1 MTAGQARAYGFVMTD
16 SAVHFDAVL
25 HPHRS
30 LSPKAFLI
38 VMILVGAISFA
49 GGMVFVILGAW
60 PVFGFFGLD
69 ALLVYVAFRVN
80 FRDGR
85 RYERV
90 RLGDDSLEV
99 LQVAPGGAETRSTFP
114 PYWTRVLVDEEGG
127 LMLRSHG
134 KSMELGR
141 FLVEHEKES
150 FRVALDRA
158 LREVRHGTATA

>member
-1 MTAGQARAYGFVMTD
+1 MTAGQARAYVSLMTD

-30 LSPKAFLI
+30 LSRRGFLI
-38 VMILVGAISFA
+38 VMIAVGAISFV
-49 GGMVFVILGAW
+49 GGMAFLLMGAW

-69 ALLVYVAFRVN
+69 AALIYIAFRVN
-80 FRDGR
+80 FREGR

-90 RLGDDSLEV
+90 TLADDSLDV
-99 LQVAPGGAETRSTFP
+99 LQVAPGGGETRSTFP
-114 PYWTRVLVDEEGG
+114 PYWTRILVDEDGC
-127 LMLRSHG
+127 LVLRSHG

-150 FRVALDRA
+150 FREALDGALSKFRA
-158 LREVRHGTATA
+158 PRFAG

>member
-1 MTAGQARAYGFVMTD
+1 MTAGQARAYVSLMTD

-30 LSPKAFLI
+30 LSRQGFLI
-38 VMILVGAISFA
+38 VMIAVGAISFV
-49 GGMVFVILGAW
+49 GGMAFLLMGAW

-69 ALLVYVAFRVN
+69 AALIYVAFRVN

-90 RLGDDSLEV
+90 TLGDDSLDV
-99 LQVAPGGAETRSTFP
+99 LQVAPGGGETRSTFA
-114 PYWTRVLVDEEGG
+114 PYWTRILVDEEGC
-127 LMLRSHG
+127 LVLRSHG

-141 FLVEHEKES
+141 FLVEHDKES
-150 FRVALDRA
+150 FREALDGA
-158 LREVRHGTATA
+158 LRKFRAPRLAG

>member
-1 MTAGQARAYGFVMTD
+1 MTD
-16 SAVHFDAVL
+16 SAAQFDAVL

-30 LSPKAFLI
+30 LSRRGFLI
-38 VMILVGAISFA
+38 VMLAVGVISFV
-49 GGMVFVILGAW
+49 GGVVFLMMGAW

-69 ALLVYVAFRVN
+69 VALIYFAFRLN

-90 RLGDDSLEV
+90 TLGEGGLDV
-99 LQVAPGGAETRSTFP
+99 LQVAPDGSETRSSFQ
-114 PYWTRVLVDEEGG
+114 PYWTRVLVDDEGC
-127 LMLRSHG
+127 LVLRSHG

-150 FRVALDRA
+150 FRAALDEA
-158 LREVRHGTATA
+158 LHRVRSPRFAG

>member
-30 LSPKAFLI
+30 LSRKGFLI
-38 VMILVGAISFA
+38 VMIMVGGISFA
-49 GGMVFVILGAW
+49 GGMVFLLLGAW
-60 PVFGFFGLD
+60 PVFGFFGVD
-69 ALLVYVAFRVN
+69 AALIYLAFRLN

-85 RYERV
+85 CYERV
-90 RLGDDSLEV
+90 TLAADSLEV
-99 LQVAPGGAETRSTFP
+99 LQVAPGGAKTRTAFP
-114 PYWTRVLVDEEGG
+114 PYWTRVLVDEKGC
-127 LMLRSHG
+127 LLLRSHG

-150 FRVALDRA
+150 FRVALDGA
-158 LREVRHGTATA
+158 LCEFKRPRWA